1 MFLWS
6 DTLSYMNWVTLIVS
20 MSAKYLVLVW
30 ILIQGISLIVI
41 QKENEIAWNKS
52 VFNSSFWVLN
62 GGYAWTFWYLDW
74 FRFPV
79 TSSWIEVIW
88 FLRLI
93 SGAYKKCAT
102 GENIAFQ
109 SPSHLQLYKENE
121 KWLGLHSAH
130 FGNETHCRNYFKQ
143 RKVLFFQINSTLHP
157 YYMFSL

>member
-1 MFLWS
+1 
-6 DTLSYMNWVTLIVS
+6 
-20 MSAKYLVLVW
+20 MSQK
-30 ILIQGISLIVI
+30 IQGVSLIVI
-41 QKENEIAWNKS
+41 RKENEIAWNKS

-121 KWLGLHSAH
+121 KWLELHSAH

-143 RKVLFFQINSTLHP
+143 RKVLFFQINSTLYP